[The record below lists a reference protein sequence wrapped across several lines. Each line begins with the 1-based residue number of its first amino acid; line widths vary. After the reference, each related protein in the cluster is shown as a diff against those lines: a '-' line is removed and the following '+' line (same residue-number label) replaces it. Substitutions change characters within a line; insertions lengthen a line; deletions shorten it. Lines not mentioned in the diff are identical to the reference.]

1 MEKGQ
6 KKGGVPALMLDT
18 PASHSFADTMDGT
31 AKLGGLLNVVQPPV
45 LAQTTVAC
53 LLLLS
58 VYVGYHLLFHPLRAL
73 PGPWL
78 ARAGLMSPLVVAM
91 AQRRIQFYVKYLH
104 AKYGHTV
111 RYSSNRV
118 STVHPD
124 AAAILYSHKSKY
136 AKSSFY
142 DAFSMFEH
150 PNAFSCRNIQDHSNV
165 RRAISAAFTLTSLLD
180 LEEHVDSC
188 VDDLIGNIDGVAQ
201 GRTSTAGSK
210 DGRQL
215 DMAFTF
221 QAFAMDVVG
230 NLAFGQS
237 FGLVQSGKDT
247 RDMLVR
253 RGGPVFAPLI
263 HLFASLRRR
272 STRAFPSRPS
282 VVCTAQHP
290 GLSTVCSP
298 CCPSQGSE
306 TCSASASSL

>member
-1 MEKGQ
+1 MENGQ

-18 PASHSFADTMDGT
+18 HASHSFADKMDGT
-31 AKLGGLLNVVQPPV
+31 TKLGGWLNIVQPLA
-45 LAQTTVAC
+45 LAQTAVAC
-53 LLLLS
+53 LLLLG

-73 PGPWL
+73 PGPWK

-91 AQRRIQFYVKYLH
+91 AQRRIQFYIRDLH

-124 AAAILYSHKSKY
+124 AAAILYSHKTKY
-136 AKSSFY
+136 VKSSFY
-142 DAFSMFEH
+142 DAFSLFEH
-150 PNAFSCRNIQDHSNV
+150 PNAFSCRNVRDHSNV

-180 LEEHVDSC
+180 LEEHVDSS
-188 VDDLIGNIDGVAQ
+188 VDDLIGNLDGVAH
-201 GRTSTAGSK
+201 GRTSTAGSN

-237 FGLVQSGKDT
+237 FGLVKSGKDT

-253 RGGPVFAPLI
+253 RSGPISAQLTQPFPL
-263 HLFASLRRR
+263 LRRR
-272 STRAFPSRPS
+272 STWALPSRAS
-282 VVCTAQHP
+282 VVCTAP
-290 GLSTVCSP
+290 CPRLATVCSP
-298 CCPSQGSE
+298 CCPYRGSK
-306 TCSASASSL
+306 TCSASPSIL